1 MLNPYTLTFGKEPAQ
16 YISRPGDREQ
26 ILEDFLSERPS
37 QQVYVIMGVRG
48 SGKTVF
54 MTELA
59 KKIREYGEWIVVDL
73 NPNQPDLLN
82 QAAAYLSSVNEFAS
96 IFQKAKLNFSLFGFG
111 LEVDGTV
118 PIADIQ
124 VALQRMIRQL
134 GKHGKRILFTI
145 DEVTGSSQMK
155 IFAFAFQQMLREDLP
170 VYMLMTGLYQ
180 NVSDLEN
187 QDSLTFLYRAPKIVL
202 SPLNRGA
209 MASNYQENIGI
220 PSDQAL
226 EMAKMTRGYSYAF
239 QVLGYLLWQADGNYA
254 NLVPTFRQYLEE
266 RSYEKIWSEL
276 SEKDR
281 KIAAAVAHTKS
292 GSREEIRQYLGI
304 RDNELNPYRK
314 RLIRKGILDGSRR
327 GFLTFVLPFF
337 REFILDNT

>member
-1 MLNPYTLTFGKEPAQ
+1 MSNPYTLTFGKEPAQ

-26 ILEDFLSERPS
+26 ILEDFLSEQPP

-59 KKIREYGEWIVVDL
+59 KEIREYRDWIVIDL

-82 QAAAYLSSVNEFAS
+82 QAAAYLSSVNEFAAV
-96 IFQKAKLNFSLFGFG
+96 FQRAKLNLSLFGFG
-111 LEVDGTV
+111 LEVDGAV

-124 VALQRMIRQL
+124 VALQKMIRQL
-134 GKHGKRILFTI
+134 AKRGKRILFTI
-145 DEVTGSSQMK
+145 DEVAGSPQMK

-187 QDSLTFLYRAPKIVL
+187 QDSLTFLYRAPKMVL
-202 SPLNRGA
+202 SPLNFGA
-209 MASNYQENIGI
+209 MAANYQENIGI
-220 PSDQAL
+220 PNDQAL
-226 EMAKMTRGYSYAF
+226 EMAKLTRGYSYAF
-239 QVLGYLLWQADGNYA
+239 QVLGYLLWQAHGNYA
-254 NLVPTFRQYLEE
+254 GLVSAFRQYLEE

-281 KIAAAVAHTKS
+281 KIASAVAHTES

-304 RDNELNPYRK
+304 GDNELNPYRK
-314 RLIRKGILDGSRR
+314 RLIRKGILDGSKR

-337 REFILDNT
+337 REFVLDNS